1 MTAIVTWYEMI
12 VGSIPLPLLEVLGRF
27 SYIVGLFLAF
37 CAFGGFTFRIGEHWG
52 FGRAR
57 QTWNVHA
64 FLSVP
69 LTFVLI
75 IASGYIGSFIVLVPG
90 AQTFESLKDLVVLLS
105 VVLLGYP
112 ALITIPF
119 AYGVSDLIE
128 GVPPE
133 FLLAWL
139 PGYFINPSYFW
150 IAYQF
155 IGKNPDFR
163 MGRTWWRYLI
173 AAVLFMA
180 LEPVLWG
187 YVCSD
192 QFPSGISYHAIT
204 PALFFTTSITWVMGP
219 VAFLGALPLARRFG
233 WFWAE
238 IPGHVRERAIGSSEW
253 TWESGHGETRDNADA
268 AQEGVPI
275 RLFIFSPFIALVL
288 VMVGATA
295 VVALRSADDDAAR
308 LATRLHHEMS
318 ANIGL
323 RLDDYRARSLSPI
336 DPQREDTLVSLLQSQ
351 AVGTNGRAFI
361 LDRTG
366 KMIVSSAPEGD
377 PVVQSAIAAL
387 AQHTA
392 PSGLPKAAIEF
403 QFDHV
408 TEKPLSRET
417 WLTYATPYRDDSA
430 GRDWILVNAMP
441 EAFYLAGLRVANS
454 RSAMV
459 LAVALVFSLVL
470 AAALAS
476 MVTAP
481 LRRMTNATRMIAR
494 GDLSVRVQ
502 GSKLEELGD
511 LAAMFNDMAAKLKK
525 SFDDLVGEVEMRK
538 SRERELQ
545 ESEARLRASEERWR
559 LVFENST
566 LGIMLTDHDHRFL
579 ATNRALQTMIGYT
592 AQELLKLSP
601 VDIISEEEREG
612 ASRRLAELSTGK
624 RANYEVVTRYR
635 RKDGSPIWANTFVS
649 TIPGGENSPPIYI
662 ATAIDITDRHKAESE
677 LRRFATYLAEAEK
690 LSHTGCWAMNT
701 KTGELFWSEEEW
713 RIFGLHPETS
723 QLSYQ
728 VYLDLVHP
736 EDRAALEADSL
747 RAVRNKEPYDILF
760 RAVLRDGTIKH
771 LHTVGKPQIEE
782 SGAVV
787 EYIGVTMDETERV
800 RANAAMH
807 EAQAELAR
815 VARLTTMGE
824 LAASIAHEI
833 NQPLAAVVA
842 SGNAALRW
850 MAHVPPNLEET
861 RDAIKAILNEGYR
874 ASEVT
879 GRIRSL
885 FKHREPDYVELDI
898 NDAIRDVLELTV
910 SALRS
915 RDVIIQ
921 TQLSAAL
928 PKALGDR
935 VQLQQVIMNL
945 IMNGADAM
953 SAVADRPRI
962 LHIGSEIDSAGNVL
976 ASVSDSGTGI
986 DEAIRDSIFKPL
998 FTTKSTGMGMGLSIC
1013 RSIVEAHG
1021 GKLWATP
1028 ATPYGTDFRF
1038 TIPRAETRAARAG

>member
-119 AYGVSDLIE
+119 AYGLSDLIE
-128 GVPPE
+128 GVPPD

-139 PGYFINPSYFW
+139 PGYFINPAYFW

-219 VAFLGALPLARRFG
+219 VAFLAALPLARRFG

-268 AQEGVPI
+268 AQEGLPI

-323 RLDDYRARSLSPI
+323 RLDDYRARSPSPI
-336 DPQREDTLVSLLQSQ
+336 DPQREDALVSLLQNQ

-366 KMIVSSAPEGD
+366 KMIVSSAPDGD
-377 PVVQSAIAAL
+377 PVVQSAVAAL

-592 AQELLKLSP
+592 AQELQKLSP

-662 ATAIDITDRHKAESE
+662 ATAIDITDRHRAESE

-713 RIFGLHPETS
+713 RIFGLHPETT

-736 EDRAALEADSL
+736 EDRAALEEDSL
-747 RAVRNKEPYDILF
+747 QAVRNKEPYDILF

-771 LHTVGKPQIEE
+771 LHTVGRPQIEE

-800 RANAAMH
+800 RANAAMN

-824 LAASIAHEI
+824 LAASIAHET

-861 RDAIKAILNEGYR
+861 RDAIRAILNEGYR
-874 ASEVT
+874 ASEVI

-885 FKHREPDYVELDI
+885 LKHTEPDYVELDV
-898 NDAIRDVLELTV
+898 NNAIRDVLELTV

-915 RDVIIQ
+915 RDVVIQ
-921 TQLSAAL
+921 TQLAAAL
-928 PKALGDR
+928 PPALGDR

-962 LHIGSEIDSAGNVL
+962 LHIGSQIDSAGNVL
-976 ASVSDSGTGI
+976 VSVRDSGTGI
-986 DEAIRDSIFKPL
+986 NEAIRDSIFKPL

-1013 RSIVEAHG
+1013 RSIVEAHS

-1038 TIPRAETRAARAG
+1038 TIPPAASRANG